1 MAYLKSC
8 KVTFYKAKRIQFWLS
23 VYLRSE
29 VVENEN
35 WSYITSLSSNRI
47 TMVIQHYR
55 SVPKP
60 SELHSCT
67 YIEKK
72 PVPEGTTIRIFDKAG
87 NPRMQRFCL
96 YVECSK
102 SIQKFP
108 KQTARQLTRLW
119 NRVSVE
125 HCLIWPIV
133 AVRCC
138 WIHIHCLPCLLPW
151 SLIVCQSS

>member
-8 KVTFYKAKRIQFWLS
+8 KVTFSKAKRIQFWLS
-23 VYLRSE
+23 VYLSCREWKLIIYNIIIKQQNYNGHSTLQICSKTQ
-29 VVENEN
+29 
-35 WSYITSLSSNRI
+35 WAA
-47 TMVIQHYR
+47 Q
-55 SVPKP
+55 
-60 SELHSCT
+60 LHLHW
-67 YIEKK
+67 KK
-72 PVPEGTTIRIFDKAG
+72 PVPEGITIRIFDKAG
-87 NPRMQRFCL
+87 NPRMPSFCL